1 MNETPFDWAQSP
13 AAVWRRHRSGLRA
26 IRRLDPI
33 SWDDLT
39 GIARQKRALARNTER
54 FLAGEPSNNAL
65 LWGSRGTGKSSL
77 IKALLNRYRDQG
89 LRMIEVDKDDLVN
102 LPEIVD
108 DICDLPFRFVIFC
121 DDLSFDVGESG
132 YKALKSVLEG
142 SLELPPENVRVYA
155 TSNRRHL
162 MPEFMSDNL
171 KSEVRDGELH
181 PAEAIEEQVSLA
193 DRFGLQLSFYP
204 FSQDIYLQA
213 VDALFPQVADR
224 EQLHIEAVRFA
235 TGKGVRNGRTA
246 QQFFRQFAGDPRF
259 T

>member
-1 MNETPFDWAQSP
+1 MTQTTFDWQNTP

-33 SWDDLT
+33 QWGELT
-39 GIARQKRALARNTER
+39 GIDRQKQALARNTER
-54 FLAGEPSNNAL
+54 FLAGQPSNNAL

-77 IKALLNRYRDQG
+77 IKALLNRYRSQG

-108 DICDLPFRFVIFC
+108 DICELPFRFVIYC

-171 KSEVRDGELH
+171 RSEVRDGELH

-204 FSQDIYLQA
+204 FSLEVYLQA
-213 VDALFPQVADR
+213 VDALFPKAPDR
-224 EQLHIEAVRFA
+224 ELLHREAVRFA
-235 TGKGVRNGRTA
+235 TAKGVRNGRTA
-246 QQFFRQFAGDPRF
+246 QQFFRQMAGDSRF
-259 T
+259 G